1 MMNKIKNP
9 PKGGDD
15 SKWVFK
21 KCRFQKTIIK
31 KGKYKK
37 LPNGDIVIT
46 EHEGMIGFKKKK
58 KRTGGNGGSKA
69 PKWFQAYEE
78 REQQR
83 WARQEEFNEWVKN
96 IFKFNNLKDPS
107 ENK

>member
-58 KRTGGNGGSKA
+58 KRTGAGHKPTNHELLLELKNDF
-69 PKWFQAYEE
+69 KQL
-78 REQQR
+78 RND
-83 WARQEEFNEWVKN
+83 FNTVVKL
-96 IFKFNNLKDPS
+96 NNLKT
-107 ENK
+107 K